1 MKSGFAAIIGRPSTG
16 KSTLLNQLTGYK
28 VSIISPVPQTTR
40 NRIRGILNAEAGQ
53 LVFIDTPGF
62 HLSER
67 KLNLHLKKLILDT
80 LEEVDLVVYLAD
92 STRDP
97 GSEEK
102 ILWQILSA
110 LAKPLV
116 IAVNKIDHKKALLEP
131 FLVKLHAALPDA
143 PLVPVSALTGEGL
156 PKLKEV
162 LFAAAP
168 EGEPLYPQD
177 FYTDQSPEF
186 RIAEIIREKAI
197 TRTHSELPHALYVE
211 LSDLEM
217 RSDHLWVRGFLCVE
231 RESQK
236 GILIGRGGEKIKAIR
251 VEAETELNGIFPY
264 AVKLDLRVK
273 VRPKWRKNN
282 GLLKKLIT

>member
-40 NRIRGILNAEAGQ
+40 NRIRGILNTEAGQ

-80 LEEVDLVVYLAD
+80 LEEVDLIVYLAD
-92 STRDP
+92 STRVP

-102 ILWQILSA
+102 NLWQILSA
-110 LAKPLV
+110 LAKPLI
-116 IAVNKIDHKKALLEP
+116 IAVNKIDHKKSLLEP
-131 FLVKLHAALPDA
+131 RLIELHAAFPAA

-156 PKLKEV
+156 PRLKET

-168 EGEPLYPQD
+168 EGEPLYPDD

-197 TRTHSELPHALYVE
+197 TRTHSELPHAIYVE

-217 RSDHLWVRGFLCVE
+217 RTDHLWVRGFLCVE
-231 RESQK
+231 RETQK

-273 VRPKWRKNN
+273 VRPKWRKKD

>member
-1 MKSGFAAIIGRPSTG
+1 MKSGFVAIIGRPSGG
-16 KSTLLNQLTGYK
+16 KSTLLNRLTGYK

-67 KLNLHLKKLILDT
+67 KLNLYLRKLILDT
-80 LEEVDLVVYLAD
+80 LEEVDLVLYVVD
-92 STRDP
+92 STRVP
-97 GSEEK
+97 GPEEEN
-102 ILWQILSA
+102 LWRVLSS
-110 LAKPLV
+110 LNRPV
-116 IAVNKIDHKKALLEP
+116 IAAVNKIDHRESRLEPLLE
-131 FLVKLHAALPDA
+131 KLHAVFPAA
-143 PLVPVSALTGEGL
+143 PLVPVSALSGENTERL
-156 PKLKEV
+156 IEA

-197 TRTHSELPHALYVE
+197 RRTHSELPHALYVE

-217 RSDHLWVRGFLCVE
+217 REDYLWVRGFLCVE
-231 RESQK
+231 RDSQK
-236 GILIGRGGEKIKAIR
+236 GILIGRAGEKIKAIR
-251 VEAETELNGIFPY
+251 EEAEAELDGLFPY
-264 AVKLDLRVK
+264 AVRLDLRVK
-273 VRPKWRKNN
+273 VRPKWRKQD

>member
-1 MKSGFAAIIGRPSTG
+1 MKSAFVAIIGRPSSG
-16 KSTLLNQLTGYK
+16 KSTLLNQLTGHK

-40 NRIRGILNAEAGQ
+40 NRIRGILNEESGQ

-80 LEEVDLVVYLAD
+80 LKEVDMIVYLVD
-92 STRDP
+92 STRAP

-102 ILWQILSA
+102 NLWHLLSPLA
-110 LAKPLV
+110 LPLV
-116 IAVNKIDHKKALLEP
+116 IAVNKIDHTSALLEP
-131 FLVKLHAALPDA
+131 MLVQLHSHFSAA

-156 PKLKEV
+156 PRLKEV

-168 EGEPLYPQD
+168 EGDLLYPQD
-177 FYTDQSPEF
+177 FYTDQTPEF

-211 LSDLEM
+211 LSDMEM
-217 RSDHLWVRGFLCVE
+217 QERRLWVRGFLCVE
-231 RESQK
+231 RDSQK
-236 GILIGRGGEKIKAIR
+236 GILIGRGGDKIRAIVR
-251 VEAETELNGIFPY
+251 EAEEELNDIFPY

-273 VRPKWRKNN
+273 VRPKWRKKD